1 MRTSTVGSCSSS
13 ADMAAVVVA
22 RRERARARRASG
34 EVGRRAT
41 SGGVTQFWTRAL
53 YAKDEER
60 WFDITLD

>member
-1 MRTSTVGSCSSS
+1 
-13 ADMAAVVVA
+13 
-22 RRERARARRASG
+22 
-34 EVGRRAT
+34 VGRRAT